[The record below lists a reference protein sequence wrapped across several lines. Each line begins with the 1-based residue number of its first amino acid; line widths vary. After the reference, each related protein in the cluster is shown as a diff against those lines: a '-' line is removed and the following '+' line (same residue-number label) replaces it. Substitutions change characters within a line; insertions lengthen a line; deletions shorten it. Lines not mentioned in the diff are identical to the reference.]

1 MIGLYKGDT
10 FGEGVPMERGCF
22 RRGDALGEEGGGG
35 PQKRG
40 CTIRGG
46 TPGEGVLLVRC
57 PQKGGHL
64 EIVVPTLRGAHT

>member
-1 MIGLYKGDT
+1 
-10 FGEGVPMERGCF
+10 MERGCPW
-22 RRGDALGEEGGGG
+22 REDALGEEMPSERKGGC

-57 PQKGGHL
+57 PRKGEHL